1 MWTFPHAAG
10 ILSAPRLPEEPSS
23 DPTFMD
29 PEMTM
34 LECEDAMSRA
44 VEHAIHEFAA
54 VRTGKASPSLVEGL
68 DVHVTSYGSHMK
80 LKQIAMITT
89 PDARLIRIE
98 PFDSSTLHDIDRAIR
113 ESRLGLNGS
122 IEGKVIR
129 LPVPVLSQERREQMV
144 KLVRQMAE
152 EAKVRVRSARR
163 DAIEDLKKGQKDGDI
178 TEDDLHRLEKEV
190 QNLTDKNVAT
200 IDQHVVSKEKEVM
213 TV

>member
-1 MWTFPHAAG
+1 
-10 ILSAPRLPEEPSS
+10 
-23 DPTFMD
+23 MD

-163 DAIEDLKKGQKDGDI
+163 DAIEQLKKGQKDGDI

>member
-1 MWTFPHAAG
+1 
-10 ILSAPRLPEEPSS
+10 
-23 DPTFMD
+23 MD

-34 LECEDAMSRA
+34 MECEEAMLKA
-44 VEHAIHEFAA
+44 VEYAIHEFAA
-54 VRTGKASPSLVEGL
+54 VRTGKASPGLVEGM
-68 DVHVTSYGSHMK
+68 DVFVHSYGSHMK
-80 LKQIAMITT
+80 LKQLAMITT

-98 PFDSSTLHDIDRAIR
+98 PFDSATLPDIDRAIR

-129 LPVPVLSQERREQMV
+129 LPVPALSQERREQMV
-144 KLVRQMAE
+144 KLIKQMGE

-163 DAIEDLKKGQKDGDI
+163 VAIEELKKGEKDGDI

-190 QNLTDKNVAT
+190 QALTDKK
-200 IDQHVVSKEKEVM
+200 IGELDQHMASKEKEVM